1 MAKNKK
7 NSRNF
12 IMALIFLPVVAVALS
27 AYAVYKGVVNYV
39 TTSYYFKIR
48 DVKVEG
54 IADPR
59 YVGLMR
65 EEIVGNNIFCVDSG
79 KVSERIKRRF
89 PTLTRV
95 TVTRVLPSELLVV
108 AHERVP
114 VAVLR
119 RDAAYLFDTQGVAIS
134 SFPLSE
140 TVDFPVIA
148 GLEKKISAVR
158 VGMSYNS
165 GVLKEALH
173 LARVLRLQR
182 FALDA
187 SLPQPRLFGITKID
201 CLDPSNFSFYLGDN
215 LQVKVG
221 HSDFENKIALL
232 PSILKSLSQE
242 IASVQYIDLRPNEP
256 AVALKKEV
264 RKK

>member
-7 NSRNF
+7 APRNF
-12 IMALIFLPVVAVALS
+12 IIILVLLPTLAMAVS

-39 TTSYYFKIR
+39 TTSHYFKIR
-48 DVKVEG
+48 DVRVEG
-54 IADPR
+54 IADQR
-59 YVGLMR
+59 YIDLMK
-65 EEIVGNNIFCVDSG
+65 EEIAGNNIFCVDSG
-79 KVSERIKRRF
+79 KLSERIKKRF

-95 TVTRVLPSELLVV
+95 TVARVLPSELLIV
-108 AHERVP
+108 AHERIP
-114 VAVLR
+114 VAVVR
-119 RDAAYLFDTQGVAIS
+119 RDAYYLFDTQGVAIS

-140 TVDFPVIA
+140 AVDFPVIV
-148 GLEKKISAVR
+148 GLENKLSAVR
-158 VGMSYNS
+158 VGVSYKS
-165 GVLKEALH
+165 GILREALH

-182 FALDA
+182 FAIDA
-187 SLPQPRLFGITKID
+187 SLPQAVSFKITKID
-201 CLDPSNFSFYLGDN
+201 CLDPSNFSFYLGDT

-221 HSDFENKIALL
+221 HQDFENKVALL

-242 IASVQYIDLRPNEP
+242 ILSVQYIDLRPHEP